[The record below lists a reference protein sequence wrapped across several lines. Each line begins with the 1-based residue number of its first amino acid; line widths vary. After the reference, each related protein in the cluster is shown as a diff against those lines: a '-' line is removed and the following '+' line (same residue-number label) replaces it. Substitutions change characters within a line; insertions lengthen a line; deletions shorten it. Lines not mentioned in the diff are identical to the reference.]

1 MLACEGPACCEL
13 TPSETGGGGCGDP
26 AVETP
31 EVARTAAIAPT
42 MHARSRLIA
51 AAPRARRR
59 SARSCR
65 CAAARMLR
73 ARSIQPRDQ
82 VAGRSA
88 RLAALVGGQRRQ
100 RSLSYTR
107 GRVAARRRV
116 ADLTTGARER
126 RVPVGWPRQT

>member
-31 EVARTAAIAPT
+31 EVARTAPIAPI
-42 MHARSRLIA
+42 MDAHLRLIA

-59 SARSCR
+59 SAQNSR

-73 ARSIQPRDQ
+73 ARSMQPRDQ
-82 VAGRSA
+82 VAGRFA
-88 RLAALVGGQRRQ
+88 RSAALVGDQRRQ
-100 RSLSYTR
+100 R
-107 GRVAARRRV
+107 
-116 ADLTTGARER
+116 
-126 RVPVGWPRQT
+126 